1 MKVLGDFQSWRTLVK
16 AGSLRLASM
25 EIRPRKSVLP
35 FPQLKVRYP
44 SDHLG
49 APSIHSSVHCPR
61 AVAPHRY
68 LVNLVINWCSMIRPS
83 TCKRI
88 HPRLFLLMILAWWLS
103 CQNAWGTILVMN
115 CRTIFVSV
123 FTLDI
128 GLGPMAGI
136 GTDSYWRTRWKKSGC
151 LFCAT
156 MFELRCLFCEP
167 AHTRTLIRSLRAST
181 IPKVVVTTI
190 FSLGYRIILLNDAY
204 VYFAAYILIW
214 SDQNYELM
222 ARYDWDGWKAWGY
235 DQQYGFVGWK
245 V

>member
-1 MKVLGDFQSWRTLVK
+1 MKVVLLGDFQSWRTLVK

-35 FPQLKVRYP
+35 FPQLKVGNP
-44 SDHLG
+44 SDHLR
-49 APSIHSSVHCPR
+49 APSTHSSVHCPR

-68 LVNLVINWCSMIRPS
+68 LVNLVIKRCSLIRPS

-136 GTDSYWRTRWKKSGC
+136 GTDSYWRTRWKNQGVCFALQCSNFGVC
-151 LFCAT
+151 FASQ
-156 MFELRCLFCEP
+156 
-167 AHTRTLIRSLRAST
+167 HTQGL
-181 IPKVVVTTI
+181 
-190 FSLGYRIILLNDAY
+190 
-204 VYFAAYILIW
+204 
-214 SDQNYELM
+214 
-222 ARYDWDGWKAWGY
+222 
-235 DQQYGFVGWK
+235 
-245 V
+245 